1 MKAFLKRKNIHLS
14 AKTYL
19 VDALGSVAF
28 GLFATLLVGTIL
40 NSIGNVFDIP
50 FLTDRLFPLAQLSA
64 GPAIAVAIALSL
76 QADRLIL
83 LAIPVV
89 GLSAYES
96 GGVIGVYLS
105 SLIAIEL
112 AKIISKETKLDI
124 IVTPAFTLLIGVLL
138 GDFIGAPIG
147 RMTQSLGELIV
158 YATNLN
164 PFLMGILISLLI
176 GLALT
181 LPISSAA
188 ICMMLGLNG
197 LAAGAATVGCSCQMI
212 GFAVISYKDNG
223 LDGMLAQGLGTSM
236 FQVGNILKNPW
247 IWLPPSLASVIIAP
261 LATMVF
267 KMENSPLG
275 AGMGTSGLVG
285 QIATLSEMA
294 PHSDLS
300 STLLAIALLH
310 FILPGLISYITYKI
324 LYKYQ
329 LIKDSDM
336 KIDFSN

>member
-1 MKAFLKRKNIHLS
+1 MKAFLKRKKIHLS
-14 AKTYL
+14 AKAYL
-19 VDALGSVAF
+19 VDALGAVAF

-89 GLSAYES
+89 GLSAYEN

-223 LDGMLAQGLGTSM
+223 LDGLLAQGLGTSM

-294 PHSDLS
+294 PYSDLP
-300 STLLAIALLH
+300 STLLAIALLN

-324 LYKYQ
+324 LYNYQ

>member
-1 MKAFLKRKNIHLS
+1 MKAFLKRKKIHLS
-14 AKTYL
+14 AKAYL
-19 VDALGSVAF
+19 VDALGAVAF

-89 GLSAYES
+89 GLSAYEN

-223 LDGMLAQGLGTSM
+223 LDGLLAQGLGTSM

-294 PHSDLS
+294 PYSDLP

-324 LYKYQ
+324 LYNYQ